1 MSETPES
8 GQVPEQKFTHDQMR
22 AIIQDIIDAKY
33 TLFNVNSMANYD
45 AQFGDHEPM
54 FLNIWNIQ
62 KGYQFGYLVFH
73 DFLRRVGIGKTFL
86 STDFTPEGAAL
97 FEKAVADG
105 LIKKTSEA
113 FGIQRLTRWE
123 LIEDPIKNLERIK
136 NKI

>member
-1 MSETPES
+1 MSEIKES
-8 GQVPEQKFTHDQMR
+8 MPIREQHFSPDQMKD
-22 AIIQDIIDAKY
+22 IIQDIIDAKY
-33 TLFNVNSMANYD
+33 TLFNVKTMANYD
-45 AQFGDHEPM
+45 AQFGDHEPL

-73 DFLRRVGIGKTFL
+73 DFLRRVEVGKTFL

-123 LIEDPIKNLERIK
+123 LIDDPIKNLERIK